1 VGVEGLSVDR
11 NQHDLD
17 LACSLLHA
25 AERALEFV
33 PSDGYLR
40 AIAETIAHLRKQ
52 IAGIDHHGDS
62 IPSAPV
68 LCDSR
73 DNLLDFR
80 ESVAYL
86 ATHNTAT
93 NDHAT

>member
-52 IAGIDHHGDS
+52 LAGIDETHGDG
-62 IPSAPV
+62 IPSEPV
-68 LCDSR
+68 LIRTHRLNDD
-73 DNLLDFR
+73 DN
-80 ESVAYL
+80 AHIK
-86 ATHNTAT
+86 A
-93 NDHAT
+93 